1 MSESAYTT
9 HPLHASIEAILAHQ
23 EDPTFFETVISENE
37 QYSYYRD
44 HIFAVVKLI
53 KTLLAQTPGV
63 IVSLGTIGTI
73 NANLQTVISE
83 VNSFVS
89 NKTPGHLANA
99 SNNLDQNVIPLL
111 GAFPPKTG
119 KSTDTASTIS
129 DLREASR
136 KSIAM
141 LSKQSAELTEQITA
155 LSTKI
160 LEQQTLIASASEA
173 IAAQKA
179 DALAVTAQVNQKYA
193 EQEAERLAAFNLTI
207 EGFNKQFAEQDESAK
222 KNIKNLIQSIESS
235 RDKAALILQ
244 VVGNIGVT
252 GNYQRIAEIE
262 GAKADMWRWITVG
275 VFGVGIALAGCTF
288 IKFWNQPI
296 TPEIAL
302 SAFIRLLYAIV
313 ITTPA
318 WYAAKES
325 ARHRSNADRARQT
338 ELELASLGPFIELM
352 DEDKKSSIREELIKT
367 YFGNGISDHEV
378 SEPASTKDIK
388 ELAIEALRAIGK
400 S

>member
-9 HPLHASIEAILAHQ
+9 HPLHASLEAILTQQ
-23 EDPTFFETVISENE
+23 ENPNFFETVISESE

-44 HIFAVVKLI
+44 HVFAVTKLI
-53 KTLLAQTPGV
+53 KALLAQTPAV
-63 IVSLGTIGTI
+63 AVSLGALSTI
-73 NANLQTVISE
+73 NANLQAVITE
-83 VNSFVS
+83 INNFVS
-89 NKTPGHLANA
+89 NKAAGHLTNA
-99 SNNLDQNVIPLL
+99 SNYIDQNVIPLL
-111 GAFPPKTG
+111 VAFPPKAG
-119 KSTDTASTIS
+119 KSIETASTIA
-129 DLREASR
+129 DIRDASR
-136 KSIAM
+136 KSIAA
-141 LSKQSAELTEQITA
+141 LSKQSSELAEQLA
-155 LSTKI
+155 VLSKKVV
-160 LEQQTLIASASEA
+160 EQQTLLANATEA
-173 IAAQKA
+173 IATQKA
-179 DALAVTAQVNQKYA
+179 EALAVTAQVNQKYA
-193 EQEAERLAAFNLTI
+193 EQEAERTSGFNLALD
-207 EGFNKQFAEQDESAK
+207 GFNKKFTEQDELAE
-222 KNIKNLIQSIESS
+222 KNITELIQSIESS

-252 GNYQRIAEIE
+252 GNYQRIAEVE

-275 VFGVGIALAGCTF
+275 LFGVGIILAVCTF
-288 IKFWNQPI
+288 FKFWNQPI

-302 SAFIRLLYAIV
+302 SAFIRLLYAII

-325 ARHRSNADRARQT
+325 ARHRSKADTARQT

-367 YFGNGISDHEV
+367 YFGNGISAHEV

-400 S
+400 